1 MSTAYEPNIQG
12 AIAVLRDLMIA
23 NSFTMTR
30 EPYEPN
36 YRGLCDAV
44 IDLKEGFPSF
54 APLQV
59 GFDATAFEN
68 VTEGDAV
75 YMRTSDGQVG
85 KAIANDTL
93 DKAVVAGIAE
103 TTVTAGNEVRVIV
116 TGQVAVSTSI
126 DPGDIYFLSAASAG
140 GLTKTPPSSAGQYL
154 TLVGEAG
161 TSNQIVLK
169 IKRPIQLR

>member
-1 MSTAYEPNIQG
+1 MSD
-12 AIAVLRDLMIA
+12 VKDL
-23 NSFTMTR
+23 
-30 EPYEPN
+30 EPYAANTEGLTGVLTDIVSTMPN
-36 YRGLCDAV
+36 PIV
-44 IDLKEGFPSF
+44 FKV
-54 APLQV
+54 V
-59 GFDATAFEN
+59 GYTVVNAFEN
-68 VTEGDAV
+68 VTQGDV
-75 YMRTSDGQVG
+75 LYSRSSDGQVG

-126 DPGDIYFLSAASAG
+126 DPGDMYFLSATSAG
-140 GLTKTPPSSAGQYL
+140 SLTKTPPTTAGHYV

>member
-1 MSTAYEPNIQG
+1 MADVKDLEPYAGNAEG
-12 AIAVLRDLMIA
+12 LTAVLTDIF
-23 NSFTMTR
+23 STM
-30 EPYEPN
+30 PN
-36 YRGLCDAV
+36 PIV
-44 IDLKEGFPSF
+44 FKV
-54 APLQV
+54 V
-59 GFDATAFEN
+59 GYVVNTFED
-68 VTEGDAV
+68 VTQGDVLYA
-75 YMRTSDGQVG
+75 RASDGLVG

-103 TTVTAGNEVRVIV
+103 TTVTQGNQVRVIV

-140 GLTKTPPSSAGQYL
+140 SLTKTPPTTAGHYV

-169 IKRPIQLR
+169 IKRPIQLG

>member
-1 MSTAYEPNIQG
+1 MSDVKDLQPYAANTEGLTGVLTDIVSTMPNPI
-12 AIAVLRDLMIA
+12 V
-23 NSFTMTR
+23 FK
-30 EPYEPN
+30 
-36 YRGLCDAV
+36 V
-44 IDLKEGFPSF
+44 
-54 APLQV
+54 V
-59 GFDATAFEN
+59 GYVVNTFEN
-68 VTEGDAV
+68 VTQGDVLYA
-75 YMRTSDGQVG
+75 RASDGLVG

-126 DPGDIYFLSAASAG
+126 DPGDMYFLSAASAG
-140 GLTKTPPSSAGQYL
+140 SLTKTPPTTAGHYV

-169 IKRPIQLR
+169 IKRPIQLG

>member
-1 MSTAYEPNIQG
+1 MAD
-12 AIAVLRDLMIA
+12 VKDL
-23 NSFTMTR
+23 
-30 EPYEPN
+30 EPYAGNAEGLTGVLADIASTMPN
-36 YRGLCDAV
+36 PIV
-44 IDLKEGFPSF
+44 FKV
-54 APLQV
+54 V
-59 GFDATAFEN
+59 GYVVNAFEN
-68 VTEGDAV
+68 VTQGDV
-75 YMRTSDGQVG
+75 LYSRTSDGQVG

-126 DPGDIYFLSAASAG
+126 DPGDMYFLSAASAG
-140 GLTKTPPSSAGQYL
+140 SLTKTPPTTAGQYL

>member
-1 MSTAYEPNIQG
+1 MSDVKDLQPYAANTEGLTGVLTDIVSTMPNP
-12 AIAVLRDLMIA
+12 VV
-23 NSFTMTR
+23 FK
-30 EPYEPN
+30 
-36 YRGLCDAV
+36 V
-44 IDLKEGFPSF
+44 
-54 APLQV
+54 V
-59 GFDATAFEN
+59 GYKVNVFEN
-68 VTEGDAV
+68 VTQGDV
-75 YMRTSDGQVG
+75 LYSRSSDGQVG

-126 DPGDIYFLSAASAG
+126 DPGDMYFLSAASAG
-140 GLTKTPPSSAGQYL
+140 SLTKTPPTTAGHYV

>member
-1 MSTAYEPNIQG
+1 MAD
-12 AIAVLRDLMIA
+12 VKDL
-23 NSFTMTR
+23 
-30 EPYEPN
+30 EPYAGNAEGLTSVLTDIVSTMPN
-36 YRGLCDAV
+36 PIVFKVAGYV
-44 IDLKEGFPSF
+44 
-54 APLQV
+54 V
-59 GFDATAFEN
+59 NTFED
-68 VTEGDAV
+68 VTQGDVLYA
-75 YMRTSDGQVG
+75 RASDGLVG

-103 TTVTAGNEVRVIV
+103 TTVTQGNQVRVIV

-126 DPGDIYFLSAASAG
+126 DPGDMYFLSAASAG
-140 GLTKTPPSSAGQYL
+140 SLTKTPPTTAGHYV

>member
-1 MSTAYEPNIQG
+1 MSDVKALQPYAANTEGLTGVLTDIVSTMPNPI
-12 AIAVLRDLMIA
+12 V
-23 NSFTMTR
+23 FK
-30 EPYEPN
+30 
-36 YRGLCDAV
+36 V
-44 IDLKEGFPSF
+44 
-54 APLQV
+54 V
-59 GFDATAFEN
+59 GYKVNVFEN
-68 VTEGDAV
+68 VTQGDV
-75 YMRTSDGQVG
+75 LYSRSSDGQVG

-126 DPGDIYFLSAASAG
+126 DPGDMYFLSATSAG
-140 GLTKTPPSSAGQYL
+140 SLTKTPPTTAGHYV

>member
-1 MSTAYEPNIQG
+1 MSGVN
-12 AIAVLRDLMIA
+12 DL
-23 NSFTMTR
+23 
-30 EPYEPN
+30 EPYAGNAEGLTAILTDIASTMPN
-36 YRGLCDAV
+36 PIV
-44 IDLKEGFPSF
+44 FKV
-54 APLQV
+54 V
-59 GFDATAFEN
+59 GYVVNAFEDI
-68 VTEGDAV
+68 TQGDV
-75 YMRTSDGQVG
+75 LYSRTSDGQVG

-126 DPGDIYFLSAASAG
+126 DPGDLYYLSASSAG
-140 GLTKTPPSSAGQYL
+140 SLTKTPPTTAGHYV

-169 IKRPIQLR
+169 IKRPIELG

>member
-1 MSTAYEPNIQG
+1 MSGVN
-12 AIAVLRDLMIA
+12 DL
-23 NSFTMTR
+23 
-30 EPYEPN
+30 EPYAGNAEGLTAILTDIVSTMPN
-36 YRGLCDAV
+36 PIV
-44 IDLKEGFPSF
+44 FKV
-54 APLQV
+54 V
-59 GFDATAFEN
+59 GYVVNTFED
-68 VTEGDAV
+68 VTQGDVLYA
-75 YMRTSDGQVG
+75 RASDGLVG

-103 TTVTAGNEVRVIV
+103 TTVTQGNQVRVIV

-126 DPGDIYFLSAASAG
+126 DPGDMYFLSAASAG
-140 GLTKTPPSSAGQYL
+140 SLTKTPPTTAGHYV

>member
-1 MSTAYEPNIQG
+1 MAD
-12 AIAVLRDLMIA
+12 VKDL
-23 NSFTMTR
+23 
-30 EPYEPN
+30 EPYAGNFSGLNGVLTDIASTMPN
-36 YRGLCDAV
+36 PIV
-44 IDLKEGFPSF
+44 FKV
-54 APLQV
+54 V
-59 GFDATAFEN
+59 GYVVNAFEN
-68 VTEGDAV
+68 VTQGDVLYA
-75 YMRTSDGQVG
+75 RASDGQVG

-126 DPGDIYFLSAASAG
+126 DPGDMYFLSAASAG
-140 GLTKTPPSSAGQYL
+140 SLTKTPPTTAGHYV